1 MCMGMHD
8 MHQGMDSSHNET
20 PLEILKRR
28 FALGEI
34 TREQYD
40 EMRRVLLND
49 GPSHHH

>member
-1 MCMGMHD
+1 MGMHD

-40 EMRRVLLND
+40 EMRTVLLD
-49 GPSHHH
+49 EASSHHH